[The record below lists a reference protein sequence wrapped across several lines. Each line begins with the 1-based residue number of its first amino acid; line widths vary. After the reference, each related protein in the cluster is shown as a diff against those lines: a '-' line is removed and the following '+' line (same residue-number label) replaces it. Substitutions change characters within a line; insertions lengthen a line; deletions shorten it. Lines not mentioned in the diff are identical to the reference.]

1 MSTYRDLCAVDD
13 IANGRYRAFMVNDIG
28 VLVFRMDSALY
39 AGYSIPPFYDSLIG
53 KLIVH
58 GRDREECIARLG
70 RCLGEIV
77 VGGIDTNIA
86 LFQELLAQPDIIRGE
101 YDIHWLER
109 WMASQA
115 A

>member
-1 MSTYRDLCAVDD
+1 M
-13 IANGRYRAFMVNDIG
+13 
-28 VLVFRMDSALY
+28 
-39 AGYSIPPFYDSLIG
+39 G

-58 GRDREECIARLG
+58 GRDRAECIARLN

-77 VGGIDTNIA
+77 VGGIDTNIP
-86 LFQELLAQPDIIRGE
+86 LFQELLQQPDILAGT

-115 A
+115 AG